1 MVFLLPRVALLS
13 RLPILAAAAAML
25 LLTWLL
31 AHWTWMFLSPPVQGG
46 SVAPLAP
53 ELSKVLAEKVVAAK
67 LFGGGAP
74 GGGEISAE
82 PVEAPS
88 NLGVRGVYSGHDGR
102 TGFAVLVLDGNP
114 LAALVGQEFA
124 PGMVL
129 RRVLPDSVEI
139 VRNGRIEMVRMVG
152 ASLSAPAA
160 SAGAAGKSGLMVNVR
175 QLGPNRYGFSRAELL
190 AVLKRPDQFPLLG
203 RFGPHPRGG
212 ALLEQSPAGGL
223 ADKLGLKVGDVI
235 TALNG
240 KSLSGP
246 GDVAR
251 LYDQLVK
258 SERVN
263 VDVMRAGKKMNFDI
277 QVAP

>member
-1 MVFLLPRVALLS
+1 LSIPLIFRSGRLFSLPALALF
-13 RLPILAAAAAML
+13 AALL

-31 AHWTWMFLSPPVQGG
+31 AHWTWVFLSPRQHGQAAGDVVTM
-46 SVAPLAP
+46 S
-53 ELSKVLAEKVVAAK
+53 SKVLAEKVVGLR
-67 LFGGGAP
+67 LFGAGVST
-74 GGGEISAE
+74 GEIVSAA
-82 PVEAPS
+82 PIAAPS
-88 NLGVRGVYSGHDGR
+88 NIGVRGVYSGRDGR
-102 TGFAVLVLDGNP
+102 TGFAVLVVDGNP
-114 LAALVGQEFA
+114 IAALVGQEFA
-124 PGMVL
+124 PGMIL
-129 RRVLPDSVEI
+129 QRVYPENVEI
-139 VRNGRIEMVRMVG
+139 VRNGQLESVRM
-152 ASLSAPAA
+152 A
-160 SAGAAGKSGLMVNVR
+160 SAQMGSPSATPTVTSGLLMNVR
-175 QLGPNRYGFSRAELL
+175 QLGSSQYGISRGEMLK
-190 AVLKRPDQFPLLG
+190 VLKRPDQFPLLG

-258 SERVN
+258 SERVS
-263 VDVMRAGKKMNFDI
+263 VDVMRAGSRMNFGI